1 MPDCRIERRQHRR
14 DSTSKGDRPTHD
26 ERGEGGTRWPCCYE
40 GGRLMRG
47 RRPQMSRT
55 AGGDICRVA
64 VKAISQLHLCS
75 MLFCFR
81 QRKIVGAPE
90 AELSKGGVGL
100 TRSPAETIDLDCLG
114 CA

>member
-1 MPDCRIERRQHRR
+1 
-14 DSTSKGDRPTHD
+14 
-26 ERGEGGTRWPCCYE
+26 
-40 GGRLMRG
+40 MRG

-64 VKAISQLHLCS
+64 VKVISQLHLCS

-100 TRSPAETIDLDCLG
+100 TRSPAGSDRP
-114 CA
+114 